1 MENNKTDDVM
11 GKVKDFTTKI
21 TAYCDEQGVKV
32 IDFLKAKIP
41 ALSKYKMSQVLLY
54 TNLAATVLTLLL
66 YFVAPAISKPD
77 SKELTKKESCSIS
90 AMVSL
95 NNDRLD
101 KIPAKLYALIKE
113 SPKGESIK
121 TAESYNFYARFFL
134 LVMVVNIAL
143 GIYMFVT
150 KKVIPYFSIRWVS
163 KVSFLA
169 MLILFFKNI
178 SLANS
183 ISNTLGGNLIKIDVS
198 TSFGPILML
207 LITLVVAFS
216 GFLIPANK
224 ED

>member
-77 SKELTKKESCSIS
+77 SKEPTKKESCSIS
-90 AMVSL
+90 AVVSL
-95 NNDRLD
+95 NSDILD
-101 KIPAKLYALIKE
+101 TIPAKDKE
-113 SPKGESIK
+113 SSEGEYIN
-121 TAESYNFYARFFL
+121 TAESYNFYATFFL